1 MFRKLSCGILVLSLF
16 VALWPSTA
24 PAGVEPTPWK
34 LYLAETVELIIS
46 RLSTPTGGPG
56 DPDPIISRLKAI
68 ADPARNVTNTVL
80 ARNVLG
86 VMERI
91 TRISFD
97 PQPEPPGMVAFVLNQ
112 LITLGFE
119 TPPEKLS
126 LATETSRLMDRITAR
141 FFDPQPEPP
150 GIVQFPSNIL
160 YILSGISTLTN
171 SAASHEQN
179 SAKSIIGI
187 LSRVDEIL
195 FDPQPEPPGRFTVP
209 LISIFDQMADLY
221 GILNSGPIGTPN

>member
-16 VALWPSTA
+16 IVLCPSTA

-34 LYLAETVELIIS
+34 AYLAETVKVIIERLSTQTGGSGDPYLIS
-46 RLSTPTGGPG
+46 RLN
-56 DPDPIISRLKAI
+56 AI
-68 ADPARNVTNTVL
+68 ADPARKVTNTVL

-97 PQPEPPGMVAFVLNQ
+97 PQPEPPGMVAIVLNQ

-119 TPPEKLS
+119 TPPQKLS
-126 LATETSRLMDRITAR
+126 LATKTSRLMDRITAR

-150 GIVQFPSNIL
+150 GIVQFPSNML

-179 SAKSIIGI
+179 SVKSVIGI

-195 FDPQPEPPGRFTVP
+195 FDPQPEPPGRFAVP
-209 LISIFDQMADLY
+209 LINIFDQMADLY
-221 GILNSGPIGTPN
+221 GILNAGSIGTPH